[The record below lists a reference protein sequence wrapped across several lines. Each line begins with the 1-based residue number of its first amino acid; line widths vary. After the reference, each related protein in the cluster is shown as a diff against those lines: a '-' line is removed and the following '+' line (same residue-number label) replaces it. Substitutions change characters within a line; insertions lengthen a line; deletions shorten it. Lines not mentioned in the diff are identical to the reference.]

1 MLSQLFPLTSVEETK
16 NAAFFFTTNPSSS
29 TFYKSLFF
37 FPLKLNEKKTRL
49 RLASEREIG
58 SRRSEF
64 QAKRSILFLCL
75 RVRKNRV
82 RGDFFLLVEEAPPFE
97 VQIFSTVG
105 KKKQNRNR
113 NICRTNEEPIDPK
126 RGTREERKGF
136 LRGWKEGKGSK
147 TQRLKSS
154 KAQKLKGSKEGKSS
168 KAQEPRSVCI
178 EREGVDPKRV
188 KSSRIRSRREAP
200 GIGRRDGNR
209 PHLVTSFTRNSV
221 LSIVKLSPT
230 TGRPRFAPRS
240 WPFLSRAKSS

>member
-1 MLSQLFPLTSVEETK
+1 M
-16 NAAFFFTTNPSSS
+16 
-29 TFYKSLFF
+29 
-37 FPLKLNEKKTRL
+37 
-49 RLASEREIG
+49 RLASEKEIG
-58 SRRSEF
+58 SRRSEVLPI
-64 QAKRSILFLCL
+64 RSILFLCF

-82 RGDFFLLVEEAPPFE
+82 RGDFFLLVQEAPPFE
-97 VQIFSTVG
+97 VEDFLGGWEKETETFVERMRNLSTQRGERERSGRVFCED
-105 KKKQNRNR
+105 R
-113 NICRTNEEPIDPK
+113 K
-126 RGTREERKGF
+126 RG
-136 LRGWKEGKGSK
+136 
-147 TQRLKSS
+147 

-240 WPFLSRAKSS
+240 WPFLSRAKSSFVAKPFFVRSIVWDASLCF

>member
-1 MLSQLFPLTSVEETK
+1 LGKRNKIETETFVERMRNLSTQ
-16 NAAFFFTTNPSSS
+16 
-29 TFYKSLFF
+29 
-37 FPLKLNEKKTRL
+37 RG
-49 RLASEREIG
+49 ERE
-58 SRRSEF
+58 RSG
-64 QAKRSILFLCL
+64 
-75 RVRKNRV
+75 RVCCEDR
-82 RGDFFLLVEEAPPFE
+82 
-97 VQIFSTVG
+97 
-105 KKKQNRNR
+105 
-113 NICRTNEEPIDPK
+113 K
-126 RGTREERKGF
+126 RGKAQK
-136 LRGWKEGKGSK
+136 LKGSK
-147 TQRLKSS
+147 AQRLKSS